1 MIILTY
7 ISGLLTAMI
16 IVLAI
21 VSVRAYKKY
30 TILLESNQ
38 HTLNIS
44 TIRTADANT
53 RMEEIEDILTH
64 IFNNNDQISNPE
76 HKRTDTNH
84 LGNAISENR
93 KFSENAKKQ
102 LLNENLALRKN
113 LDGLREDPNFT
124 SRYFLQIK
132 I

>member
-53 RMEEIEDILTH
+53 RMEEIEDILTICISWLPLFLLTYKTILINYT
-64 IFNNNDQISNPE
+64 IFSF
-76 HKRTDTNH
+76 KCSKYFS
-84 LGNAISENR
+84 AISH
-93 KFSENAKKQ
+93 
-102 LLNENLALRKN
+102 
-113 LDGLREDPNFT
+113 
-124 SRYFLQIK
+124 QIVTTMYPST
-132 I
+132 IRVNSIIEL

>member
-53 RMEEIEDILTH
+53 RMEEIEDILKH
-64 IFNNNDQISNPE
+64 IQSDYVPNGDLASQILSIIYLE
-76 HKRTDTNH
+76 
-84 LGNAISENR
+84 
-93 KFSENAKKQ
+93 Q
-102 LLNENLALRKN
+102 LNK
-113 LDGLREDPNFT
+113 
-124 SRYFLQIK
+124 
-132 I
+132 

>member
-44 TIRTADANT
+44 TIRTA
-53 RMEEIEDILTH
+53 
-64 IFNNNDQISNPE
+64 
-76 HKRTDTNH
+76 
-84 LGNAISENR
+84 SENR

-124 SRYFLQIK
+124 SRY
-132 I
+132 

>member
-53 RMEEIEDILTH
+53 RMEEIEGILKH
-64 IFNNNDQISNPE
+64 IQSDYVPNGDLASQILSI
-76 HKRTDTNH
+76 RTDTNH

-124 SRYFLQIK
+124 SRY
-132 I
+132 